1 MGGLVIKRAYILA
14 KQKEEFFSIANRVR
28 AIFFLATP
36 HRGADLAQLLTKIL
50 NLSAGQRPFV
60 TDLHRNSLATQSI
73 NDEFPN
79 HCQELQLYS
88 FYETLP
94 TNYGVGKSLV
104 VDKDLATLGYSNER
118 TAYLNANHREVCKYS
133 TSNDPN
139 YLIVRNAL
147 AATIDGFRIHAA
159 SSKHNLD
166 LEQRKLLEDFLGVS
180 DVVEDDLMGAT
191 AQLMTGSC
199 EWLLKKDSF
208 QEWRD
213 SANTQ
218 LYWISAKPAT
228 GKTILSGKVI
238 THLRDLDRDCAFY
251 FFNYGNKAKST
262 ISSFLLSMAWQMA
275 LMHVDIFRTVLEI
288 CKQDHRLGAADH
300 RTIWRKLY
308 SEGILKVSLV
318 RPQYWVVDALDEC
331 QTGSDL
337 VPLLTKIIEMCP
349 VRIFLTS
356 RDRYEVHR
364 QIIVPKI
371 KVVSEEIKT
380 DDTKSDIVLFLQA
393 NMDHLPSADNSARNE
408 MVTKILTKSDGCF
421 LWVRLVLKELRKVHT
436 SAEIRQVLEDVPSHM
451 DELYIRILDAM
462 SRAPYGKALAKA
474 ILTWTVCSARPL
486 TVQEL
491 HHALQLNI
499 GDTVDNAER
508 AITSNCDQL
517 VYVDSQSRVKMV
529 HQTAREFLLRAKI
542 DSEFAID
549 RSVGHRQLAAT
560 CLEYLSGNEMRGPRH
575 RKLSTMTTPK
585 ERSPF
590 VDYASN
596 SLFEHIIH
604 VSSTDDEFFLALAK
618 FLNSSNVLSWI
629 EYVGQNS
636 DLNRLIQTGKALRNL
651 LQRRSKH
658 MSPIGKE
665 VALVDSW
672 ATDLGRLVTK
682 FGKNISAYPSSIF
695 HLIPP
700 FCPAE
705 TAPRRQF
712 AASARGIAVI
722 GLRATTWD
730 DCLSTIVNYQEQ
742 FSALACSDKYFAIGM
757 NSGNI
762 AIFNETTC
770 QEVRKLKHEEPVRLL
785 HFGSVKEIFICSG
798 TKLVC
803 VWSANSWELL
813 WKFTIPQL
821 CMSLALTDD
830 DQLLLGALRNNHLM
844 VWDLI
849 DGTLRDSTDW
859 TQGIEGQRAHAFRR
873 PIAAAICT
881 ESYLLAVVYR
891 GQDILLWDLER
902 DALHDTYS
910 KETGARAIQGRK
922 PSGPGAVNVVFSKG
936 PSTNLLA
943 AAYSDGDIVLF
954 DTSEGYVIETTLANA
969 HTLASS
975 PDGRTLAC
983 GDTSGTIQLFDFETL
998 KLLHRITSDDYGISA
1013 LVFSGDSHRLLDIRG
1028 SQCRVWDPMVLVRQ
1042 DIEDETSD
1050 TVSVSTTPQETR
1062 LDPSEGEVLVT
1073 SLVCHDG
1080 GNVFFCGKEDGSVYL
1095 YEAKSGQQTQKIFS
1109 HADGVSV
1116 VSLCFDDK
1124 SQIISSIDSSSRVMS
1139 HRLVHKGMYWEVAE
1153 PVFDFLAGVTIEQLL
1168 CDEGHT
1174 RILVTSAR
1182 SDVLWSISAQGNT
1195 IIATISWENREPS
1208 RWVSHPLNRDQ
1219 LILISGKIAH
1229 LYEWRTLQRLTDDGG
1244 ILLEGNILPE
1254 LTIRSI
1260 ISCFNGKGI
1269 ATTFRESGRSHSKSR
1284 LLLWNTSDF
1293 AIGSKR
1299 AAAITSYHN
1308 LAEQVDFLIGPSG
1321 QKLLFLHSNSWI
1333 CSIDQQNGAD
1343 ISRHFFLPADWLST
1357 NIELMIKVTSRGDII
1372 FVKRAE
1378 VAVIKRGLE
1387 NIEQETNDGGGRRP
1401 SLRGWKR
1408 QDLLP

>member
-14 KQKEEFFSIANRVR
+14 KQKQEFLSIANRVC

-36 HRGADLAQLLTKIL
+36 HRGADLAQLLTKFL
-50 NLSAGQRPFV
+50 NISGQRPFV
-60 TDLHRNSLATQSI
+60 GDLHRNSLATQSI
-73 NDEFPN
+73 NDEFPH

-94 TNYGVGKSLV
+94 TSYGVGKSLV
-104 VDKDLATLGYSNER
+104 VDKDLATLGYNNER
-118 TAYLNANHREVCKYS
+118 TAYLNASHRDVCKYS
-133 TSNDPN
+133 ASTDPN

-147 AATIDGFRIHAA
+147 ASTIDGFRIHTA

-166 LEQRKLLEDFLGVS
+166 LDQRKLLEDFLGVS
-180 DVVEDDLMGAT
+180 DAAEDDLMGAT
-191 AQLMTGSC
+191 AQLMAGSC
-199 EWLLKKDSF
+199 EWLLKKSSF

-238 THLRDLDRDCAFY
+238 TYLRDLNRDCAFY

-275 LMHVDIFRTVLEI
+275 LMHVDVFHAVLEI
-288 CKQDHRLGAADH
+288 CKQDHRLGTADY

-308 SEGILKVSLV
+308 LEGILKVSLV

-331 QTGSDL
+331 QSGGDL
-337 VPLLTKIIEMCP
+337 VPLLTKIIEICP

-356 RDRYEVHR
+356 RDRYEVYK
-364 QIIVPKI
+364 QIVVPKV
-371 KVVSEEIKT
+371 KVVSEEIMT

-393 NMDHLPSADNSARNE
+393 NIDQLPSTDNNARNE

-421 LWVRLVLKELRKVHT
+421 LWVRLVLKELRQVHT
-436 SAEIRQVLEDVPSHM
+436 SAEIRQVLEDVSSHM
-451 DELYIRILDAM
+451 DELYVRILDAM
-462 SRAPYGKALAKA
+462 SRAPYGKVLAKA

-499 GDTVDNAER
+499 GDTVDSAER

-517 VYVDSQSRVKMV
+517 VYVDSQSRVRMV
-529 HQTAREFLLRAKI
+529 HQTAREFLLHTKI

-549 RSVGHRQLAAT
+549 RSLGHRQLAMT
-560 CLEYLSGNEMRGPRH
+560 CLEFLSGNEMRGPRY
-575 RKLSTMTTPK
+575 RKLSASNVPK

-590 VDYASN
+590 VNYSSN

-604 VSSTDDEFFLALAK
+604 VSSTDDEFLFALAK

-629 EYVGQNS
+629 EYIGKNS

-658 MSPIGKE
+658 RSPFGKE
-665 VALVDSW
+665 VAIVDSW

-700 FCPAE
+700 FCPVE

-712 AASARGIAVI
+712 GASARGIAVI

-730 DCLSTIVNYQEQ
+730 DCLATIVDSREQ
-742 FSALACSDKYFAIGM
+742 FTALACSDKYFAIGM
-757 NSGNI
+757 NSGDI

-785 HFGSVKEIFICSG
+785 QFGSVEEIFISSG

-803 VWSANSWELL
+803 VWRANSWKLL
-813 WKFTIPQL
+813 WKFTIPHL
-821 CMSLALTDD
+821 CISLALTDD
-830 DQLLLGALRNNHLM
+830 NQLLLGALRSNHLM
-844 VWDLI
+844 VWDLT

-873 PIAAAICT
+873 PIAAAICI

-910 KETGARAIQGRK
+910 KETGARASPVRK
-922 PSGPGAVNVVFSKG
+922 SFSPGALSVIFSKG
-936 PSTNLLA
+936 PSANLLA
-943 AAYSDGDIVLF
+943 ASYADGDLVLF
-954 DTSEGYVIETTLANA
+954 DTSEGSVIEIVLANA
-969 HTLASS
+969 RTLATS

-998 KLLHRITSDDYGISA
+998 KLLHRITSDDYGVSA
-1013 LVFSGDSHRLLDIRG
+1013 LVFSGDSHRLLDIRE

-1042 DIEDETSD
+1042 DFEDETSD
-1050 TVSVSTTPQETR
+1050 TVSVSTAPQETR
-1062 LDPSEGEVLVT
+1062 LEPSEDEVLVT
-1073 SLVCHDG
+1073 SLVCHDS

-1095 YEAKSGQQTQKIFS
+1095 YEVKSGQQTQKLFS
-1109 HADGVSV
+1109 HADGVSII
-1116 VSLCFDDK
+1116 SLCFDDK

-1139 HRLVHKGMYWEVAE
+1139 HRLVRQGVYWEVDDT
-1153 PVFDFLAGVTIEQLL
+1153 VFDFRAGVTIEQLL
-1168 CDEGHT
+1168 CDEGHK
-1174 RILVTSAR
+1174 RLLVTSAT

-1195 IIATISWENREPS
+1195 IIATISWEIRGPY
-1208 RWVSHPLNRDQ
+1208 RWISHPSNRDQ
-1219 LILISGKIAH
+1219 LILISGNIVH
-1229 LYEWRTLQRLTDDGG
+1229 LYEWRTLRRLTGDGG
-1244 ILLEGNILPE
+1244 ILLEGSILPD

-1260 ISCFNGKGI
+1260 TSCFDGKGI
-1269 ATTFRESGRSHSKSR
+1269 ATTFRESGRSHSKSK

-1293 AIGSKR
+1293 AVGSKR
-1299 AAAITSYHN
+1299 AAAIPNYHS
-1308 LAEQVDFLIGPSG
+1308 LSEQVDFLIGPSG

-1333 CSIDQQNGAD
+1333 CSIDPQNGANL
-1343 ISRHFFLPADWLST
+1343 IRHFFLPADWLST
-1357 NIELMIKVTSRGDII
+1357 NIELMIKVTSKNNII

-1378 VAVIKRGLE
+1378 VAVIKRGLD
-1387 NIEQETNDGGGRRP
+1387 NIEQETNNVAERRP
-1401 SLRGWKR
+1401 SLLGWKR
-1408 QDLLP
+1408 QTLLP